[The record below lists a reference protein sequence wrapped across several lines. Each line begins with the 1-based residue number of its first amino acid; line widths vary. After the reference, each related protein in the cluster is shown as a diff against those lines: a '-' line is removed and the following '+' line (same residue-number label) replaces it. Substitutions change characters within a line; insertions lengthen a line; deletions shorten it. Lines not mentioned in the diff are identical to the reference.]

1 MEYRIHQK
9 TGDKI
14 SIIGLGTGPVFD
26 MQERE
31 AVRTLSYAFENG
43 INYIDFATAGAETF
57 RYAGE
62 AFASVRKELLYQVHF
77 GANYETGEYG
87 WTTDLETVRRQI
99 DWQLKELKTD
109 YIDYGLS
116 IVWMQ
121 SLTGRIIRK
130 TDTWYLQEM
139 KAAGVVKHIG
149 LSSHTPALA
158 RLVLDTGIV
167 DQLMFSIN
175 PAYDYQHGDYARG
188 SASERME
195 LYRRCEAEGI
205 GISVMKPY
213 SGGQLLNKDTSPFG
227 QALTTCQCIQ
237 YALDKP
243 GVLTVLPGVRSL
255 EDVKEILGFLDAPES
270 EKDYSVIGTFT
281 PKKMCP
287 EHACTV
293 ITASPARQV

>member
-99 DWQLKELKTD
+99 DWQLKELK
-109 YIDYGLS
+109 
-116 IVWMQ
+116 
-121 SLTGRIIRK
+121 
-130 TDTWYLQEM
+130 
-139 KAAGVVKHIG
+139 
-149 LSSHTPALA
+149 
-158 RLVLDTGIV
+158 RL
-167 DQLMFSIN
+167 
-175 PAYDYQHGDYARG
+175 H
-188 SASERME
+188 
-195 LYRRCEAEGI
+195 
-205 GISVMKPY
+205 
-213 SGGQLLNKDTSPFG
+213 
-227 QALTTCQCIQ
+227 
-237 YALDKP
+237 
-243 GVLTVLPGVRSL
+243 
-255 EDVKEILGFLDAPES
+255 
-270 EKDYSVIGTFT
+270 
-281 PKKMCP
+281 
-287 EHACTV
+287 
-293 ITASPARQV
+293 